1 MVYSKNA
8 LSSVLDYMDI
18 FFRSDIPK
26 ENYGQFTF
34 FGLRQDLDKIFFF
47 SQSVIKDYMTKTDRK
62 PIRQK
67 YRQKLYYWKVQE
79 TVLPVF
85 YLIMIVGH
93 ESLKECLINSHFEN
107 MRADFLRRC
116 QNLLS
121 FVKAIIVVGEKPEI
135 VIKWSTPSIVQFVSD
150 HVYQTIKYILS
161 LIRIILYHSVLDSTQ
176 I

>member
-67 YRQKLYYWKVQE
+67 YLQKLYYWKFQE
-79 TVLPVF
+79 TILPVF

-93 ESLKECLINSHFEN
+93 ESLKEFWKNSRFEN

-116 QNLLS
+116 QN
-121 FVKAIIVVGEKPEI
+121 
-135 VIKWSTPSIVQFVSD
+135 
-150 HVYQTIKYILS
+150 S
-161 LIRIILYHSVLDSTQ
+161 LRQNNHEMLHFQ
-176 I
+176 A

>member
-67 YRQKLYYWKVQE
+67 YLQKLY
-79 TVLPVF
+79 
-85 YLIMIVGH
+85 
-93 ESLKECLINSHFEN
+93 
-107 MRADFLRRC
+107 
-116 QNLLS
+116 
-121 FVKAIIVVGEKPEI
+121 
-135 VIKWSTPSIVQFVSD
+135 
-150 HVYQTIKYILS
+150 
-161 LIRIILYHSVLDSTQ
+161 
-176 I
+176 

>member
-1 MVYSKNA
+1 M
-8 LSSVLDYMDI
+8 
-18 FFRSDIPK
+18 
-26 ENYGQFTF
+26 
-34 FGLRQDLDKIFFF
+34 
-47 SQSVIKDYMTKTDRK
+47 
-62 PIRQK
+62 
-67 YRQKLYYWKVQE
+67 
-79 TVLPVF
+79 
-85 YLIMIVGH
+85 GH

-135 VIKWSTPSIVQFVSD
+135 IIKWSTPSIVQFVSD